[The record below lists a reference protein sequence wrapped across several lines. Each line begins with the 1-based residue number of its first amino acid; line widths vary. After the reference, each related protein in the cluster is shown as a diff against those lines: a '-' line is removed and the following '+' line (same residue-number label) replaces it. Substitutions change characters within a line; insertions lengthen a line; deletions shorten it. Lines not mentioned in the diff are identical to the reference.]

1 MFMKWYL
8 AKLVYRIICGNGE
21 HSAQFDEQLRLIHAE
36 DELHAFNKAQ
46 LLGQQEEDL
55 FYNHDNRPVQ
65 WKFIN
70 VTELHKLENLTDG
83 AEVYS
88 RIREEDNGSDY
99 QHNVHIKAG
108 YLLQDCTEHFLQT
121 L

>member
-1 MFMKWYL
+1 MEWYL

-21 HSAQFDEQLRLIHAE
+21 HHAQFDEQLMLIHAE
-36 DELHAFNKAQ
+36 DELHTFNKAQ
-46 LLGQQEEDL
+46 LTGQKEQEN
-55 FYNHDNRPVQ
+55 FFNQANHLVQ

-88 RIREEDNGSDY
+88 RIREEDDGRAY
-99 QHNVHIKAG
+99 QHSVHAKAG
-108 YLLQDCTEHFLQT
+108 YLLEQCTDKFLET
-121 L
+121 V